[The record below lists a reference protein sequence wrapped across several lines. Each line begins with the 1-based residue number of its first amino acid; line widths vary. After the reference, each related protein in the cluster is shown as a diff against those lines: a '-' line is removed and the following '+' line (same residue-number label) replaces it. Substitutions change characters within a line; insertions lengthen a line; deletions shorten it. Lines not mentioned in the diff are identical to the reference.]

1 MKAQIQRLYWLE
13 RVVLVLFT
21 MHYALF
27 TASAQ
32 QEHEWEEYL
41 NEVLTIEDVGTAA
54 WEELY
59 EQLCELNQH
68 PMDMNHASRE
78 QLEQLPFLSAQQVED
93 IMAYLYQYGPMKS
106 LAELQMIRSL
116 DYQRRRL
123 LTFFVRID
131 DDEQKQGFPSLKTIT
146 QYGRHELMA
155 TAKIP
160 FYERRGDNEVYKGWP
175 YRHWLKY
182 QFSYDDQ
189 VKAGLV
195 GAQDAGEPF
204 FANKNRWGYDYYSYY
219 VQIKH
224 WGRLESLVLGKYR
237 VSMGMGL
244 IANNGFTMGK
254 LTSLQNLGRSTTT
267 LRAHSSRS
275 SADYLQG
282 AGATMTIVKGLSLTG
297 FLSYR
302 AMDATLNKD
311 GSATTI
317 VTSGYH
323 RTETELEKKDN
334 LRNTTF
340 GGNIRYQLHGI
351 HAGLNIIAAHLNREL
366 KPNTSLLYRQHAAQG
381 TDFMNFSADYGYIH
395 HRFAFNGETA
405 MNKNGALATIN
416 SLSLQCGNGVS
427 LMALYRFY
435 SFRYTSLY
443 ANSFSEG
450 GSVQNE
456 SGVYLGVNWQPSPRL
471 KVMAYSDYA
480 YFPWAKYQISQ
491 SSHAFDNM
499 LQVSYLRN
507 RWTIDARYRLKVRQR
522 DNEDKSALQSRT
534 EYRGRLSLT
543 YDGSFSSRTQV
554 DYTQIV
560 FRGQDRG
567 WMVSQSLGYHHRWLK
582 LSGGLGYFHTDS
594 YDSRV
599 YLYESGPL
607 YSYGFSQ
614 FSGEGIRYWLMARA
628 EISRRLIL
636 TAKFGTTDYFD
647 RSVIGTSYQQ
657 IDGSS
662 QSDLDLQV
670 RWKF

>member
-1 MKAQIQRLYWLE
+1 MKAQIVCVLLMMSLAARAQSE
-13 RVVLVLFT
+13 R
-21 MHYALF
+21 
-27 TASAQ
+27 
-32 QEHEWEEYL
+32 EWETYL
-41 NEVLTIEDVGTAA
+41 RDVVTVEDVGTAA
-54 WEELY
+54 WEEMY
-59 EQLCELNQH
+59 EQLCELDQH
-68 PMDMNHASRE
+68 PINLNQASRE

-93 IMAYLYQYGPMKS
+93 IMVYLYQYGPMKS
-106 LAELQMIRSL
+106 SAELQMIRSL

-123 LTFFVRID
+123 LAFFAKID
-131 DDEQKQGFPSLKTIT
+131 DGEQKQRFPSLKTIT

-155 TAKIP
+155 TAKVP
-160 FYERRGDNEVYKGWP
+160 FYERKGDNEVYRGWP

-182 QFSYDDQ
+182 QFSYGDQ

-195 GAQDAGEPF
+195 GSQDSGEPF

-219 VQIKH
+219 LQIKH
-224 WGRLESLVLGKYR
+224 LGRLESLVLGKFR

-244 IANNGFTMGK
+244 IANNSFAMGK
-254 LTSLQNLGRSTTT
+254 LSSLQNLGRSAST
-267 LRAHSSRS
+267 LRAHSSRRA
-275 SADYLQG
+275 ADYLQG
-282 AGATMTIVKGLSLTG
+282 AGATVQIAKGLSATG

-311 GSATTI
+311 GTATTI

-334 LRNTTF
+334 LKNTTF
-340 GGNIRYQLHGI
+340 GGNIRYQQHGI
-351 HAGLNIIAAHLNREL
+351 HAGLNAIATHLNREL
-366 KPNTSLLYRQHAAQG
+366 QPNTSVLYRQHAAQG
-381 TDFMNFSADYGYIH
+381 SGFLNFSADYGYVSP
-395 HRFAFNGETA
+395 RFAFNGETA

-416 SLSLQCGNGVS
+416 SLSLQCGAQVS

-443 ANSFSEG
+443 SNSFSDG
-450 GSVQNE
+450 GAVQNE
-456 SGVYLGVNWQPSPRL
+456 SGVYLGINWQPSPRW

-491 SSHAFDNM
+491 SSHLFDNL
-499 LQVSYLRN
+499 LQVTYLRN
-507 RWTIDARYRLKVRQR
+507 HWSIDARYRLKFRQR

-534 EYRGRLSLT
+534 EHRGRLSLT
-543 YDGSFSSRTQV
+543 YDGLFSSRTQL
-554 DYTQIV
+554 DYCQIA

-567 WMVSQSLGYHHRWLK
+567 WMVSQSLGYNHRWLR
-582 LSGGLGYFHTDS
+582 LNGGLGYYHTDS

-607 YSYGFSQ
+607 YNYGFSQ

-647 RSVIGTSYQQ
+647 RSVIGSGYQQ

-662 QSDLDLQV
+662 QSDIDLQV

>member
-282 AGATMTIVKGLSLTG
+282 AGATMMIVKGLSLTG

-340 GGNIRYQLHGI
+340 GGNIRYQQHGI

>member
-27 TASAQ
+27 TASSQ

-340 GGNIRYQLHGI
+340 GGNIRYQQHGI

>member
-1 MKAQIQRLYWLE
+1 MKAHIVCIL
-13 RVVLVLFT
+13 LV
-21 MHYALF
+21 MSIAVK
-27 TASAQ
+27 AQ
-32 QEHEWEEYL
+32 STHEWETYL
-41 NEVLTIEDVGTAA
+41 HEVVTVEDVGMTA
-54 WEELY
+54 WEEMY

-68 PMDMNHASRE
+68 PIDLNHASRE
-78 QLEQLPFLSAQQVED
+78 QLEQLPFLSAQQVEE

-123 LTFFVRID
+123 LAYFVEIGD
-131 DDEQKQGFPSLKTIT
+131 GEQKSDYPSLRTMA

-160 FYERRGDNEVYKGWP
+160 FYERKGDREAYKGRP

-182 QFSYDDQ
+182 QFSYGDF

-204 FANKNRWGYDYYSYY
+204 FANKNRMGYDYYSYY
-219 VQIKH
+219 LQLKN
-224 WGRLESLVLGKYR
+224 WGRLASLVLGKYR

-244 IANNGFTMGK
+244 IANNSFAMGK
-254 LTSLQNLGRSTTT
+254 LSSLQNLGRATST

-282 AGATMTIVKGLSLTG
+282 AGATVTIAKGLSATG

-302 AMDATLNKD
+302 AQDATLNKD
-311 GSATTI
+311 GTAATI

-323 RTETELEKKDN
+323 RTVTELEKKDN
-334 LRNTTF
+334 LKNTSY
-340 GGNIRYQLHGI
+340 GGTLRYQGGGF
-351 HAGLNIIAAHLNREL
+351 HAGLNLVGSHLDREL
-366 KPNTSLLYRQHAAQG
+366 KPNTAVLYRRHAAQG
-381 TDFMNFSADYGYIH
+381 TDFLNFSADYGYVNP
-395 HRFAFNGETA
+395 RFAIHGETA
-405 MNKNGALATIN
+405 MNKDGALATIN
-416 SLSLQCGNGVS
+416 SLSLQCGGQVS

-435 SFRYTSLY
+435 SYHYTSLY
-443 ANSFSEG
+443 SNSFSDG

-456 SGVYLGVNWQPSPRL
+456 SGVYVGVNWQPSPRW

-480 YFPWAKYQISQ
+480 YFPWAKYQVSL
-491 SSHAFDNM
+491 SSRAFDNL
-499 LQVSYLRN
+499 LQVSYVRN
-507 RWTIDARYRLKVRQR
+507 LWTLEARYRLKLREK
-522 DNEDKSALQSRT
+522 DNADKTALQT
-534 EYRGRLSLT
+534 ITTHRGRLSLS
-543 YDGSFSSRTQV
+543 YDGSWSSRTQL
-554 DYTQIV
+554 DYTQIAS
-560 FRGQDRG
+560 GQQERG
-567 WMVSQSLGYHHRWLK
+567 WMASQTLGYRYRWLR
-582 LSGGLGYFHTDS
+582 LSSGLGYYHTDS

-607 YSYGFSQ
+607 YNYGFSQ
-614 FSGEGIRYWLMARA
+614 YSGEGIRYWLMARG
-628 EISRRLIL
+628 EIGKRLIV

-647 RSVIGTSYQQ
+647 RSVIGSSYQQ

-662 QSDLDLQV
+662 QSDIDLQV

>member
-1 MKAQIQRLYWLE
+1 MKTQIVSVLLMISSAAQAQSGPMWESYFRE
-13 RVVLVLFT
+13 VV
-21 MHYALF
+21 
-27 TASAQ
+27 TA
-32 QEHEWEEYL
+32 
-41 NEVLTIEDVGTAA
+41 EDVGTVA
-54 WEELY
+54 WEEMF
-59 EQLCELNQH
+59 EQLCELDQH
-68 PMDMNHASRE
+68 PIDLNHTSRE
-78 QLEQLPFLSAQQVED
+78 QLEQLPFLSAQQVEE
-93 IMAYLYQYGPMKS
+93 ILAYLYQYGPMKS
-106 LAELQMIRSL
+106 VAELQMIRSL

-123 LTFFVRID
+123 LTFFIEID
-131 DDEQKQGFPSLKTIT
+131 DGAQKQSFPSLKTVT
-146 QYGRHELMA
+146 HYGRHELMT

-160 FYERRGDNEVYKGWP
+160 FYERRGDKEVYKGWP

-182 QFSYDDQ
+182 QFSYGDQ

-204 FANKNRWGYDYYSYY
+204 FANKNHMGYDYYSYY
-219 VQIKH
+219 LQLKH
-224 WGRLESLVLGKYR
+224 LGRLESFVLGKYR

-244 IANNGFTMGK
+244 IVNNSFAMGK

-275 SADYLQG
+275 AADYLQG
-282 AGATMTIVKGLSLTG
+282 AGATLMIAKGLSATG

-311 GSATTI
+311 GTAATI

-323 RTETELEKKDN
+323 RTEKELEKKNN
-334 LRNTTF
+334 LRNATF
-340 GGNIRYQLHGI
+340 GGNIRYQQHGL
-351 HAGLNIIAAHLNREL
+351 HAGLNIIATLLNREL
-366 KPNTSLLYRQHAAQG
+366 KPKTSVLYRQHAAQG
-381 TDFMNFSADYGYIH
+381 TDFLNFSADYGYVH

-416 SLSLQCGNGVS
+416 SLSLQCGSEVS
-427 LMALYRFY
+427 LMALHRFY

-443 ANSFSEG
+443 ANSFSDG

-456 SGVYLGVNWQPSPRL
+456 SGIYLGVNWQPSPRW

-491 SSHAFDNM
+491 SSHSFDNM

-507 RWTIDARYRLKVRQR
+507 HWTMDARYRLKFRQR

-534 EYRGRLSLT
+534 EHRGRLSLT
-543 YDGSFSSRTQV
+543 YDGYLSSRTQL
-554 DYTQIV
+554 DYTHIA
-560 FRGQDRG
+560 FRGQNHG
-567 WMVSQSLGYHHRWLK
+567 WMVSQSLGYHHRWLR
-582 LSGGLGYFHTDS
+582 LSGGLGYYHTNT

-614 FSGEGIRYWLMARA
+614 FSGEGIRYWLMARTD
-628 EISRRLIL
+628 ISRRLIL
-636 TAKFGTTDYFD
+636 TAKFGATDYFD
-647 RSVIGTSYQQ
+647 RSSIGSSYQQ

-662 QSDLDLQV
+662 QSDIDLQI

>member
-340 GGNIRYQLHGI
+340 GGNIRYQQHGI

-657 IDGSS
+657 IGGSS

>member
-1 MKAQIQRLYWLE
+1 MKAQIVGVL
-13 RVVLVLFT
+13 LVLSL
-21 MHYALF
+21 AA
-27 TASAQ
+27 TAQSA
-32 QEHEWEEYL
+32 HEWETYL
-41 NEVLTIEDVGTAA
+41 REVITVEDVGSAA
-54 WEELY
+54 WEEMY
-59 EQLCELNQH
+59 DQLCELDQH
-68 PMDMNHASRE
+68 PIDLNHASRE

-93 IMAYLYQYGPMKS
+93 IMEYLYQYGSMKS
-106 LAELQMIRSL
+106 VAELQMIRSL

-123 LTFFVRID
+123 LGYFIEIS
-131 DDEQKQGFPSLKTIT
+131 DDEQKRDFPSLKTMA
-146 QYGRHELMA
+146 QYGRHEVMT

-160 FYERRGDNEVYKGWP
+160 LYERKGDREAYKGWP
-175 YRHWLKY
+175 YRHWLRY
-182 QFSYDDQ
+182 QFSYGDY

-204 FANKNRWGYDYYSYY
+204 FANKNRMGYDYYSYY
-219 VQIKH
+219 LQLKN
-224 WGRLESLVLGKYR
+224 WGRLSSLVLGKYR

-244 IANNGFTMGK
+244 IANNSFAMGK
-254 LTSLQNLGRSTTT
+254 LSSLQNLGRATNT

-275 SADYLQG
+275 SSDYLQG
-282 AGATMTIVKGLSLTG
+282 IGATVTIAKGLSATG

-311 GSATTI
+311 GTAATI

-323 RTETELEKKDN
+323 RTEKELEKKNN
-334 LRNTTF
+334 LRNTSY
-340 GGNIRYQLHGI
+340 GGTLRYQGGGF
-351 HAGLNIIAAHLNREL
+351 HAGLNVVGIHLDREL
-366 KPNTSLLYRQHAAQG
+366 RPNTAVLYRQHAAQG
-381 TDFMNFSADYGYIH
+381 TDFLNFSADYGYINP
-395 HRFAFNGETA
+395 RFAFNGETA
-405 MNKNGALATIN
+405 MNKDGALATIN
-416 SLSLQCGNGVS
+416 SLSLQCGSGVA

-443 ANSFSEG
+443 GNSFSDG
-450 GSVQNE
+450 GAVQNE
-456 SGVYLGVNWQPSPRL
+456 SGIYLGVNWQPSPRW

-491 SSHAFDNM
+491 SSHAFDNL

-507 RWTIDARYRLKVRQR
+507 HWTIDARYRLKFRQR
-522 DNEDKSALQSRT
+522 DNEKKADLENRT
-534 EYRGRLSLT
+534 EHRGRLSLT
-543 YDGSFSSRTQV
+543 YNGPFSSRTQF
-554 DYTQIV
+554 DYTQIA
-560 FRGQDRG
+560 FGGQERG
-567 WMVSQSLGYHHRWLK
+567 WMVSQSLGYHHRWLR

-614 FSGEGIRYWLMARA
+614 YSGEGIRYWLMARA
-628 EISRRLIL
+628 EINRHLIL

-657 IDGSS
+657 IDASS
-662 QSDLDLQV
+662 QSDLDLQL

>member
-59 EQLCELNQH
+59 EQLCELNLH
-68 PMDMNHASRE
+68 PEDLNHASRE

-267 LRAHSSRS
+267 LRAHSSRG

-282 AGATMTIVKGLSLTG
+282 TGATMTIVKGLSLTG

-340 GGNIRYQLHGI
+340 GGNIRYQQHGI

>member
-1 MKAQIQRLYWLE
+1 MKAQNQGLYWQE

-21 MHYALF
+21 IHCALF

-32 QEHEWEEYL
+32 SERPWETYL
-41 NEVLTIEDVGTAA
+41 NEVMTIEDVGTAA
-54 WEELY
+54 WEEMY
-59 EQLCELNQH
+59 ELLCELDQH
-68 PMDMNHASRE
+68 PMDLNHVSRE

-123 LTFFVRID
+123 LTYFVEIKDSIVYSQNIWSRAY
-131 DDEQKQGFPSLKTIT
+131 S
-146 QYGRHELMA
+146 RHELMA
-155 TAKIP
+155 TARIP
-160 FYERRGDNEVYKGWP
+160 FYERRGDDEVYKGWP

-182 QFSYDDQ
+182 QFSYGDH

-219 VQIKH
+219 LQIKH

-237 VSMGMGL
+237 VSMGQGL
-244 IANNGFTMGK
+244 IANNGFAMGK
-254 LTSLQNLGRSTTT
+254 LTSLQNLGRSAST

-275 SADYLQG
+275 AADYLQG
-282 AGATMTIVKGLSLTG
+282 AGATLTIAKGLSATG

-311 GSATTI
+311 GTATTI
-317 VTSGYH
+317 ITSGYH

-340 GGNIRYQLHGI
+340 GGNIRYQQHGL
-351 HAGLNIIAAHLNREL
+351 HAGLNIVATHLNREL
-366 KPNTSLLYRQHAAQG
+366 KPKTSVLYRQHAAQR
-381 TDFMNFSADYGYIH
+381 TDFLNFSADYGYVH

-416 SLSLQCGNGVS
+416 SLSLQCGSEVS
-427 LMALYRFY
+427 LMVLYRFY

-443 ANSFSEG
+443 ANSFSDG

-456 SGVYLGVNWQPSPRL
+456 SGVYLGVNWQPSPRW
-471 KVMAYSDYA
+471 KVMAYSDYG

-491 SSHAFDNM
+491 SSHSFDNM

-507 RWTIDARYRLKVRQR
+507 HWTVDARYRLKFRQR
-522 DNEDKSALQSRT
+522 DNEKKTNLENRT
-534 EYRGRLSLT
+534 EHRGRLSLT
-543 YDGSFSSRTQV
+543 YDGLFSSRTQL
-554 DYTQIV
+554 DYTQIT
-560 FRGQDRG
+560 FGGQERG
-567 WMVSQSLGYHHRWLK
+567 WMVSQSLGYHHRWLR

-614 FSGEGIRYWLMARA
+614 YSGEGIRYWLMARA
-628 EISRRLIL
+628 EINRHLIL

-657 IDGSS
+657 INGSS
-662 QSDLDLQV
+662 QSDLDFQL

>member
-1 MKAQIQRLYWLE
+1 MKAQIVSVLLMISSAAQAQSGPMWESYFRE
-13 RVVLVLFT
+13 VV
-21 MHYALF
+21 
-27 TASAQ
+27 TA
-32 QEHEWEEYL
+32 
-41 NEVLTIEDVGTAA
+41 EDVGTVA
-54 WEELY
+54 WEEMF
-59 EQLCELNQH
+59 EQLCELDQH
-68 PMDMNHASRE
+68 PIDLNHTSRE
-78 QLEQLPFLSAQQVED
+78 QLEQLPFLSAQQVEE
-93 IMAYLYQYGPMKS
+93 ILAYLYQYGPMKS
-106 LAELQMIRSL
+106 VAELQMIRSL

-123 LTFFVRID
+123 LTFFIEID
-131 DDEQKQGFPSLKTIT
+131 DGAQKQSFPSLKTVT
-146 QYGRHELMA
+146 HYGRHELMT

-160 FYERRGDNEVYKGWP
+160 FYERRGDKEVYKGWP

-182 QFSYDDQ
+182 QFSYGDQ

-204 FANKNRWGYDYYSYY
+204 FANKNHMGYDYYSYY
-219 VQIKH
+219 LQLKH
-224 WGRLESLVLGKYR
+224 LGRLESFVLGKYR

-244 IANNGFTMGK
+244 IVNNSFAMGK

-275 SADYLQG
+275 AADYLQG
-282 AGATMTIVKGLSLTG
+282 AGATLMIAKGLSATG

-311 GSATTI
+311 GTAATI

-323 RTETELEKKDN
+323 RTEKELEKKNN
-334 LRNTTF
+334 LRNATF
-340 GGNIRYQLHGI
+340 GGNIRYQQHGL
-351 HAGLNIIAAHLNREL
+351 HAGLNIIATLLNREL
-366 KPNTSLLYRQHAAQG
+366 KPKTSVLYRQHAAQG
-381 TDFMNFSADYGYIH
+381 TDFLNFSADYGYVH
-395 HRFAFNGETA
+395 HRFAFNGEMA

-416 SLSLQCGNGVS
+416 SLSLQCGSEVS

-443 ANSFSEG
+443 ANSFSDG

-456 SGVYLGVNWQPSPRL
+456 SGIYLGVNWQPSPRW

-491 SSHAFDNM
+491 SSHSFDNM

-507 RWTIDARYRLKVRQR
+507 HWTMDARYRLKFRQR

-534 EYRGRLSLT
+534 EHRGRLSLT
-543 YDGSFSSRTQV
+543 YDGHLSSRTQL
-554 DYTQIV
+554 DYTHIA
-560 FRGQDRG
+560 FRGQNHG
-567 WMVSQSLGYHHRWLK
+567 WMVSQSLGYHHRWLR
-582 LSGGLGYFHTDS
+582 LSGGLGYYHTNT

-614 FSGEGIRYWLMARA
+614 FSGEGIRYWLMART

-636 TAKFGTTDYFD
+636 TAKFGVTDYFD
-647 RSVIGTSYQQ
+647 RSSIGSSYQQ

-662 QSDLDLQV
+662 QSDIDLQI

>member
-1 MKAQIQRLYWLE
+1 M
-13 RVVLVLFT
+13 VLFT

-282 AGATMTIVKGLSLTG
+282 AGATMMIVKGLSLTG

-340 GGNIRYQLHGI
+340 GGNIRYQQHGI

>member
-1 MKAQIQRLYWLE
+1 MRRNFLW
-13 RVVLVLFT
+13 V
-21 MHYALF
+21 ALMLGMGV
-27 TASAQ
+27 SAQ
-32 QEHEWEEYL
+32 SDRLWETYL
-41 NEVLTIEDVGTAA
+41 NEVMTIEDVGTAA
-54 WEELY
+54 WEEMY
-59 EQLCELNQH
+59 EQLCELDQH
-68 PMDMNHASRE
+68 PIDLNQASRE

-93 IMAYLYQYGPMKS
+93 IMAWLYQYGPMKS

-123 LTFFVRID
+123 LTFFVEIND
-131 DDEQKQGFPSLKTIT
+131 GEQKQAFPSLKTIT

-182 QFSYDDQ
+182 QFSYGDQ

-219 VQIKH
+219 LQLKH
-224 WGRLESLVLGKYR
+224 RGRLESLVLGKYR

-244 IANNGFTMGK
+244 IANNGFAMGK
-254 LTSLQNLGRSTTT
+254 LTSLQNLGRATST

-275 SADYLQG
+275 AADYLQG
-282 AGATMTIVKGLSLTG
+282 AGATLMIAKGLSATG

-311 GSATTI
+311 GSAATI

-323 RTETELEKKDN
+323 RTEKELEKKNN
-334 LRNTTF
+334 LKNTSF
-340 GGNIRYQLHGI
+340 GGNIRYQQHGI
-351 HAGLNIIAAHLNREL
+351 HAGLNIIATHLDREL
-366 KPNTSLLYRQHAAQG
+366 RPNTAVLYRQHAAQG
-381 TDFMNFSADYGYIH
+381 TDFLNFSADYGYVNP
-395 HRFAFNGETA
+395 RFAFNGETA
-405 MNKNGALATIN
+405 MNKDGALATIN
-416 SLSLQCGNGVS
+416 SLSLQCGGQVS

-443 ANSFSEG
+443 SNSFSDG

-456 SGVYLGVNWQPSPRL
+456 SGVYLGVNWQPSPRWKL
-471 KVMAYSDYA
+471 MAYSDYA
-480 YFPWAKYQISQ
+480 YFPWAKYQVSQ

-507 RWTIDARYRLKVRQR
+507 HWTIDARYRLKLRQK
-522 DNEDKSALQSRT
+522 DNADKTALQT
-534 EYRGRLSLT
+534 ITTHRGRLSLT
-543 YDGSFSSRTQV
+543 YDGLISSRTQL
-554 DYTQIV
+554 DYCQIAS
-560 FRGQDRG
+560 GQQERG
-567 WMVSQSLGYHHRWLK
+567 WMVSQSLGCHYRWLR
-582 LSGGLGYFHTDS
+582 LSGGLGYYHTDS

-607 YSYGFSQ
+607 YNYGFSQ
-614 FSGEGIRYWLMARA
+614 YSGEGIRYWLMARA
-628 EISRRLIL
+628 EINKRLIL

-647 RSVIGTSYQQ
+647 RSVIGSSYQQ

-662 QSDLDLQV
+662 QSDLDLQF
-670 RWKF
+670 RYKF

>member
-1 MKAQIQRLYWLE
+1 
-13 RVVLVLFT
+13 

-340 GGNIRYQLHGI
+340 GGNIRYQQHGI

-607 YSYGFSQ
+607 YCYGFSQ